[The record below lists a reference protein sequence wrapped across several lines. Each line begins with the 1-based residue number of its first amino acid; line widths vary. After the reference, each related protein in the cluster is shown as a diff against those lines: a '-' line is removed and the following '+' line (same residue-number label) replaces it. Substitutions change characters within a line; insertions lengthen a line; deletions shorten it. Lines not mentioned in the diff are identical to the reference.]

1 LAAELSAARLSH
13 HMKNNEPGN
22 HDDALRKVLK
32 EWRTDASLPPRFQEA
47 VWRRIEQ
54 AERTPARGATPSVWA
69 VVADWIETVL
79 PRPAIAAACLVA
91 LLAIGAA
98 TGWAQARHET
108 NRVGDQLSVS
118 YIRSVDPYQPSR

>member
-1 LAAELSAARLSH
+1 
-13 HMKNNEPGN
+13 MKNNEPGN
-22 HDDALRKVLK
+22 HDDALRNVLT

-54 AERTPARGATPSVWA
+54 AERTPATTSTPSVWA
-69 VVADWIETVL
+69 VVANWIETVL
-79 PRPAIAAACLVA
+79 PRPAIAASCLVV

-98 TGWAQARHET
+98 TGWAQARHKT

-118 YIRSVDPYQPSR
+118 YIRSVDPYRPNS

>member
-1 LAAELSAARLSH
+1 
-13 HMKNNEPGN
+13 MKNNEPGN
-22 HDDALRKVLK
+22 NDEALRKVLS
-32 EWRTDASLPPRFQEA
+32 EWRTEVSLPPRFQEA

-54 AERTPARGATPSVWA
+54 AERKQATTATPSVWA

-79 PRPAIAAACLVA
+79 PRPAIAASCLVV

-118 YIRSVDPYQPSR
+118 YVRSVDPYQPSS

>member
-1 LAAELSAARLSH
+1 
-13 HMKNNEPGN
+13 MKNNEPGN
-22 HDDALRKVLK
+22 HDEALHKVLK
-32 EWRTDASLPPRFQEA
+32 EWHADASLPPRFQEA

-54 AERTPARGATPSVWA
+54 AERTQTTTARPSVWA

-79 PRPAIAAACLVA
+79 PRPAIAASCLVA

-98 TGWAQARHET
+98 TGWAQARQET

-118 YIRSVDPYQPSR
+118 YIRSVDPYQPNR